1 MKRSTNRSGRSDT
14 MTVIEDAEKE
24 MRLGQHIWGAEALEA
39 VAKLVVLEPAAEL
52 PLPRASNQQL
62 NLIAA
67 HSDETNAEFL
77 HRVGARLKRIS
88 VPVMDAF
95 LCLNGDSGWK
105 ATLSRIGLARRIAA
119 NLSMPGGQLW
129 LLSPQTSDAQVSL
142 ELLTLVELVR
152 RDYPGLSIHFR
163 TGTDE
168 EPESDTS
175 DSTPSQSKIR
185 FEDLPRA
192 TDDVAA

>member
-1 MKRSTNRSGRSDT
+1 MKRSKNRSGRSDT
-14 MTVIEDAEKE
+14 MMEFEPTEKE
-24 MRLGQHIWGAEALEA
+24 MRLGQHMWGAEALEA
-39 VAKLVVLEPAAEL
+39 VAQLVVLEPAAD
-52 PLPRASNQQL
+52 LPRPRAANQQL

-67 HSDETNAEFL
+67 HIDETSDEFL

-95 LCLNGDSGWK
+95 LCLNGDTGWK

-119 NLSMPGGQLW
+119 SLSISGGQLW
-129 LLSPQTSDAQVSL
+129 VLSPQTSDAQVSL

-152 RDYPGLSIHFR
+152 RGHPGLNIHFR
-163 TGTDE
+163 TGTGA

-175 DSTPSQSKIR
+175 DNTPSQYKIR

>member
-1 MKRSTNRSGRSDT
+1 
-14 MTVIEDAEKE
+14 
-24 MRLGQHIWGAEALEA
+24 MRLGQHLWGAEALEA
-39 VAKLVVLEPAAEL
+39 VAQLVVLEPAAEL
-52 PLPRASNQQL
+52 PRRRASNQQL

-88 VPVMDAF
+88 VPVKDAF
-95 LCLNGDSGWK
+95 LCLNGDSGWT
-105 ATLSRIGLARRIAA
+105 ATLSRIALARRIAA
-119 NLSMPGGQLW
+119 SLSMSGGRLS

-163 TGTDE
+163 TGTDDAL
-168 EPESDTS
+168 ESDTS
-175 DSTPSQSKIR
+175 DITPSQSMTR
-185 FEDLPRA
+185 FEDLPQE